1 VFVLNGDV
9 NIFRMRNEVQQFIG
23 GEVCKER
30 TKSEDYQQPKKPGK
44 RLTIQTDND
53 CTITAQRLW
62 VHLLGT
68 SIEDKMISV
77 IY

>member
-30 TKSEDYQQPKKPGK
+30 TKSEDYQQPKKPDK
-44 RLTIQTDND
+44 RLAKLFRQIM
-53 CTITAQRLW
+53 TAQLQHSVYGYIYL
-62 VHLLGT
+62 VHL
-68 SIEDKMISV
+68 SKIR
-77 IY
+77 